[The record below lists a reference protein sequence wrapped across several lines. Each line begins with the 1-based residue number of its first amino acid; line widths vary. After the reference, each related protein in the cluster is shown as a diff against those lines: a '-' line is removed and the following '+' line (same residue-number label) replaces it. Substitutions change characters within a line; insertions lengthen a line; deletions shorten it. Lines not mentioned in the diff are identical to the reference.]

1 MKILVIGAGPA
12 GLMAAGTLA
21 ARGFDVTLADKN
33 EKTGKKLYITGKG
46 RCNVTN
52 ECDAKEFL
60 TNVVSNPKF
69 LMSAINSFDSFDTVD
84 FLQKNGLNTVT
95 ERGNR
100 VFPASQ
106 KSSDVIKTFTEYCKN
121 NGVKILL
128 SSKVTDVKAD
138 GDDFVVSFDG
148 LTGRFQKVVV
158 ATGGLSYPSTGSTGD
173 GYLIAKSFGH
183 NVVKPVQALVP
194 LELNEP
200 WVQKLQGLALKNVKC
215 TVYSGERE
223 IASDFGEML
232 FTHKGVSG
240 PIILSLSSKINRL
253 DAKTLKLV
261 IDLKPAL
268 SDEILDQRLQ
278 RDFAN
283 LNLKQFKNSL
293 DGLLPKSLVPIIVSL
308 SGIDP
313 EQKVGQITRLQRIN
327 LVKLLKNFTFSV
339 KKFAGFEEAIVTAG
353 GVDVK
358 EINPKTM
365 ESKLQKGLYF
375 VGEVLDV
382 DAVTGGF
389 NIQIALST
397 AYAAAMH
404 ISPQNDN

>member
-1 MKILVIGAGPA
+1 
-12 GLMAAGTLA
+12 MAAGTLA
-21 ARGFDVTLADKN
+21 ERGFDVTLADKN

-52 ECDAKEFL
+52 ECDGKEFL
-60 TNVVSNPKF
+60 ASVVSNPKF
-69 LMSAINSFDSFDTVD
+69 LMSAINAFDSYDTVD

-106 KSSDVIKTFTEYCKN
+106 KSSDVIKTFTDYCRK

-128 SSKVTDVKAD
+128 SAKVVGVKCD
-138 GDDFVVSFDG
+138 GEDFVVSFSDK
-148 LTGRFQKVVV
+148 TERFQKVIV
-158 ATGGLSYPSTGSTGD
+158 ATGGLSYPSTGSMGD
-173 GYLIAKSFGH
+173 GYEIAKSFGH
-183 NVVKPVQALVP
+183 KIVKPVQALVP
-194 LELNEP
+194 IELNEL
-200 WVQKLQGLALKNVKC
+200 WVQKLSGLSLKNVRC
-215 TVYSGERE
+215 TVTAGEKE

-253 DAKTLKLV
+253 NPNGLKLV

-268 SDEILDQRLQ
+268 SDDVLDARLQ
-278 RDFAN
+278 RDFAD

-293 DGLLPKSLVPIIVSL
+293 DGLLPKSLVPVVVGL
-308 SGIDP
+308 SKIDP
-313 EQKVGQITRLQRIN
+313 EQKVGQITREQRKN
-327 LVKLLKNFTFSV
+327 LVHLLKNLTFSV
-339 KKFAGFEEAIVTAG
+339 KKLAGFEEAIVTAG

-382 DAVTGGF
+382 DALTGGF

-397 AYAAAMH
+397 AYAAATH
-404 ISPQNDN
+404 ILG

>member
-1 MKILVIGAGPA
+1 
-12 GLMAAGTLA
+12 MAAGTLA
-21 ARGFDVTLADKN
+21 ERGFDVTLADKN

-52 ECDAKEFL
+52 ECDGKEFL
-60 TNVVSNPKF
+60 ASVVSNPKF
-69 LMSAINSFDSFDTVD
+69 LMSAINAFDSYDTVD

-106 KSSDVIKTFTEYCKN
+106 KSSDVIKTFTDYCRK

-128 SSKVTDVKAD
+128 SAKVVGVKSD
-138 GDDFVVSFDG
+138 GEDFVVSFSDK
-148 LTGRFQKVVV
+148 TERFQKVIV

-173 GYLIAKSFGH
+173 GYEIAKSFGH
-183 NVVKPVQALVP
+183 KIVKPVQALVP
-194 LELNEP
+194 IELNEP
-200 WVQKLQGLALKNVKC
+200 WVQKLSGLSLKNVRC
-215 TVYSGERE
+215 SVTAGEKE

-253 DAKTLKLV
+253 NPNGLKLV

-268 SDEILDQRLQ
+268 SDDVLDARLQ
-278 RDFAN
+278 RDFAE

-293 DGLLPKSLVPIIVSL
+293 DGLLPKSLVPVIVGL
-308 SGIDP
+308 SKIDP
-313 EQKVGQITRLQRIN
+313 EQKVGQITREQRKN
-327 LVKLLKNFTFSV
+327 LVHLLKNLTFSV
-339 KKFAGFEEAIVTAG
+339 KKPAGFEEAIVTAG

-382 DAVTGGF
+382 DALTGGF

-397 AYAAAMH
+397 AYAAATH
-404 ISPQNDN
+404 ILG

>member
-1 MKILVIGAGPA
+1 
-12 GLMAAGTLA
+12 MAAGTLA
-21 ARGFDVTLADKN
+21 ERGFDVTLADKN

-52 ECDAKEFL
+52 ECDGKEFL
-60 TNVVSNPKF
+60 ASVVSNPKF
-69 LMSAINSFDSFDTVD
+69 LMSAINAFDSYDTVD

-106 KSSDVIKTFTEYCKN
+106 KSSDVIKTFTDYCRK

-128 SSKVTDVKAD
+128 SAKVVGVKTD
-138 GDDFVVSFDG
+138 GEDFVVSFSDK
-148 LTGRFQKVVV
+148 TERFQKVIV
-158 ATGGLSYPSTGSTGD
+158 ATGGLSYPSTGSMGD
-173 GYLIAKSFGH
+173 GYEIAKSFGH
-183 NVVKPVQALVP
+183 KIVKPVQALVP
-194 LELNEP
+194 IELNEL
-200 WVQKLQGLALKNVKC
+200 WVQKLSGLSLKNVRC
-215 TVYSGERE
+215 TVTAGEKE

-253 DAKTLKLV
+253 NPNGLKLV

-268 SDEILDQRLQ
+268 SDDVLDARLQ
-278 RDFAN
+278 RDFAD

-293 DGLLPKSLVPIIVSL
+293 DGLLPKSLVPVVVGL
-308 SGIDP
+308 SKIDP
-313 EQKVGQITRLQRIN
+313 EQKAGQITREQRKN
-327 LVKLLKNFTFSV
+327 LVHLLKNLTFSV
-339 KKFAGFEEAIVTAG
+339 KKLAGFEEAIVTAG

-382 DAVTGGF
+382 DALTGGF

-397 AYAAAMH
+397 AYAAATH
-404 ISPQNDN
+404 ILG

>member
-1 MKILVIGAGPA
+1 
-12 GLMAAGTLA
+12 MAAGTLA
-21 ARGFDVTLADKN
+21 ERGFDVTLADKN

-52 ECDAKEFL
+52 ECDGKEFL
-60 TNVVSNPKF
+60 ENVVSNPKF
-69 LMSAINSFDSFDTVD
+69 LMSAINAFDSYNTVD

-106 KSSDVIKTFTEYCKN
+106 KSSDVIKTFTDYCRK

-128 SSKVTDVKAD
+128 SEKVVGVKSD
-138 GDDFVVSFDG
+138 GEDFVVSFSDK
-148 LTGRFQKVVV
+148 TERFQKVIV

-173 GYLIAKSFGH
+173 GYEIAKSFGH
-183 NVVKPVQALVP
+183 KIVKPVQALVP
-194 LELNEP
+194 IELNEP
-200 WVQKLQGLALKNVKC
+200 WVQKLSGLSLKNVRC
-215 TVYSGERE
+215 TVTAGEKE

-240 PIILSLSSKINRL
+240 PIVLSLSSKINRL
-253 DAKTLKLV
+253 NPNGLKLV
-261 IDLKPAL
+261 VDLKPAL
-268 SDEILDQRLQ
+268 SDDVLDARLQ
-278 RDFAN
+278 RDFAE

-293 DGLLPKSLVPIIVSL
+293 DGLLPKSLVPVIVGL
-308 SGIDP
+308 SKIDP
-313 EQKVGQITRLQRIN
+313 EQKVGQITREQRKN
-327 LVKLLKNFTFSV
+327 LVHLLKNLTFSV
-339 KKFAGFEEAIVTAG
+339 KKLAGFEEAIVTAG

-382 DAVTGGF
+382 DALTGGF

-397 AYAAAMH
+397 AYAAATH
-404 ISPQNDN
+404 ILG

>member
-1 MKILVIGAGPA
+1 
-12 GLMAAGTLA
+12 MAAGTLA
-21 ARGFDVTLADKN
+21 ERGFDVTLADKN

-52 ECDAKEFL
+52 ECDGKEFL
-60 TNVVSNPKF
+60 ASVVSNPKF
-69 LMSAINSFDSFDTVD
+69 LMSAINAFDSYDTVD

-106 KSSDVIKTFTEYCKN
+106 KSSDVIKTFTDYCRK

-128 SSKVTDVKAD
+128 SAKVVGVKCD
-138 GDDFVVSFDG
+138 GEDFVVSFSDK
-148 LTGRFQKVVV
+148 TERFQKVIV

-173 GYLIAKSFGH
+173 GYEIAKSFGH
-183 NVVKPVQALVP
+183 KIVKPVQALVP
-194 LELNEP
+194 IELNEP
-200 WVQKLQGLALKNVKC
+200 WVQKLSGLSLKNVRC
-215 TVYSGERE
+215 SVTAGEKE

-253 DAKTLKLV
+253 NPNGLKLV

-268 SDEILDQRLQ
+268 SDDVLDARLQ
-278 RDFAN
+278 RDFAE

-293 DGLLPKSLVPIIVSL
+293 DGLLPKSLVPVIVGL
-308 SGIDP
+308 SKIDP
-313 EQKVGQITRLQRIN
+313 EQKVGQITREQRKN
-327 LVKLLKNFTFSV
+327 LVHLLKNLTFSV
-339 KKFAGFEEAIVTAG
+339 KKPAGFEEAIVTAG

-382 DAVTGGF
+382 DALTGGF

-397 AYAAAMH
+397 AYCLATH
-404 ISPQNDN
+404 ILG

>member
-1 MKILVIGAGPA
+1 
-12 GLMAAGTLA
+12 MAAGTLA
-21 ARGFDVTLADKN
+21 ERGFDVTLADKN

-52 ECDAKEFL
+52 ECDGKEFL
-60 TNVVSNPKF
+60 ASVVSNPKF
-69 LMSAINSFDSFDTVD
+69 LMSAINAFDSYDTVD

-106 KSSDVIKTFTEYCKN
+106 KSSDVIKTFTDYCRK

-128 SSKVTDVKAD
+128 SAKVVGVKTD
-138 GDDFVVSFDG
+138 GEDFVVSFSDK
-148 LTGRFQKVVV
+148 TERFQKVIV

-173 GYLIAKSFGH
+173 GYEIAKSFGH
-183 NVVKPVQALVP
+183 KIVKPVQALVP
-194 LELNEP
+194 IELNEP
-200 WVQKLQGLALKNVKC
+200 WVQKLSGLSLKNVRC
-215 TVYSGERE
+215 SVTAGEKE

-240 PIILSLSSKINRL
+240 PIILSLSSKINRSNPNG
-253 DAKTLKLV
+253 LKLV

-268 SDEILDQRLQ
+268 SDDVLDARLQ
-278 RDFAN
+278 RDFAE

-293 DGLLPKSLVPIIVSL
+293 DGLLPKSLVPVIVGL
-308 SGIDP
+308 SKIDP
-313 EQKVGQITRLQRIN
+313 EQKVGQITREQRKN
-327 LVKLLKNFTFSV
+327 LVHLLKNLTFSV
-339 KKFAGFEEAIVTAG
+339 KKPAGFEEAIVTAG

-382 DAVTGGF
+382 DALTGGF

-397 AYAAAMH
+397 AYAAATH
-404 ISPQNDN
+404 ILG

>member
-1 MKILVIGAGPA
+1 
-12 GLMAAGTLA
+12 MAAGTLA
-21 ARGFDVTLADKN
+21 ERGFDVTLADKN

-52 ECDAKEFL
+52 ECDGKEFL
-60 TNVVSNPKF
+60 ASVVSNPKF
-69 LMSAINSFDSFDTVD
+69 LMSAINAFDSYDTVD

-106 KSSDVIKTFTEYCKN
+106 KSSDVIKTFTDYCRK

-128 SSKVTDVKAD
+128 SAKVVGVKTD
-138 GDDFVVSFDG
+138 GEDFVVSFSDK
-148 LTGRFQKVVV
+148 TERFQKVIV
-158 ATGGLSYPSTGSTGD
+158 ATGGLSYPSTGSMGD
-173 GYLIAKSFGH
+173 GYKIAKSFGH
-183 NVVKPVQALVP
+183 KIVKPVQALVP
-194 LELNEP
+194 IELNEL
-200 WVQKLQGLALKNVKC
+200 WVQKLSGLSLKNVRC
-215 TVYSGERE
+215 TVTAGEKE

-253 DAKTLKLV
+253 NPNGLKLV

-268 SDEILDQRLQ
+268 SDDVLDARLQ
-278 RDFAN
+278 RDFAD

-293 DGLLPKSLVPIIVSL
+293 DGLLPKSLVPVVVGL
-308 SGIDP
+308 SKIDP
-313 EQKVGQITRLQRIN
+313 EQKVGQITREQRKN
-327 LVKLLKNFTFSV
+327 LVHLLKNLTFSV
-339 KKFAGFEEAIVTAG
+339 KKLAGFEEAIVTAG

-382 DAVTGGF
+382 DALTGGF

-397 AYAAAMH
+397 AYAAATH
-404 ISPQNDN
+404 ILG

>member
-1 MKILVIGAGPA
+1 
-12 GLMAAGTLA
+12 MAAGTLA
-21 ARGFDVTLADKN
+21 ERGFDVTLADKN

-52 ECDAKEFL
+52 ECDGKEFL
-60 TNVVSNPKF
+60 ANVVSNPKF
-69 LMSAINSFDSFDTVD
+69 LMSAINAFDSYNTVD

-106 KSSDVIKTFTEYCKN
+106 KSSDVIKTFTDYCRK

-128 SSKVTDVKAD
+128 SAKVSGVKSD
-138 GDDFVVSFDG
+138 GEDFVVSFSDK
-148 LTGRFQKVVV
+148 TERFQKVIV

-173 GYLIAKSFGH
+173 GYEIAESFGH
-183 NVVKPVQALVP
+183 KIVKPVQALVP
-194 LELNEP
+194 IELNEP
-200 WVQKLQGLALKNVKC
+200 WVQKLSGLSLKNVRC
-215 TVYSGERE
+215 TVTAGEKE

-253 DAKTLKLV
+253 NPNGLKLV

-268 SDEILDQRLQ
+268 SDDVLDARLQ
-278 RDFAN
+278 RDFAE

-293 DGLLPKSLVPIIVSL
+293 DGLLPKSLVPVIVGL
-308 SGIDP
+308 SKINP
-313 EQKVGQITRLQRIN
+313 EQKVGQITREQRKN
-327 LVKLLKNFTFSV
+327 LVHLLKNLTFFV
-339 KKFAGFEEAIVTAG
+339 KKLAGFEEAIVTAG

-382 DAVTGGF
+382 DALTGGF

-397 AYAAAMH
+397 AFAAATH
-404 ISPQNDN
+404 ILG

>member
-21 ARGFDVTLADKN
+21 ERGFDVTLADKN

-52 ECDAKEFL
+52 ECNGKEFL
-60 TNVVSNPKF
+60 ENVVSNPKF
-69 LMSAINSFDSFDTVD
+69 LMSAINAFDSYDTVD

-106 KSSDVIKTFTEYCKN
+106 KSSDVIKTFTDYCRK

-128 SSKVTDVKAD
+128 SAKVVGVKSE
-138 GDDFVVSFDG
+138 GEDFVVSFSDK
-148 LTGRFQKVVV
+148 TERFQKVIV

-173 GYLIAKSFGH
+173 GYEIAKSFGH
-183 NVVKPVQALVP
+183 KIVKPVQALVP
-194 LELNEP
+194 IELNEP
-200 WVQKLQGLALKNVKC
+200 WVQKLSGLSLKNVRC
-215 TVYSGERE
+215 TVTAGEKE

-253 DAKTLKLV
+253 NPNGLKLLV
-261 IDLKPAL
+261 DLKPAL
-268 SDEILDQRLQ
+268 SDDVLDARLQ
-278 RDFAN
+278 RDFAE

-293 DGLLPKSLVPIIVSL
+293 DGLLPKSLVPVIVGL
-308 SGIDP
+308 SKIDP
-313 EQKVGQITRLQRIN
+313 EQKVGQITREQRKN
-327 LVKLLKNFTFSV
+327 LVHLLKNLTFSV
-339 KKFAGFEEAIVTAG
+339 KKLAGFEEAIVTAG

-382 DAVTGGF
+382 DALTGGF

-397 AYAAAMH
+397 AYCLATH
-404 ISPQNDN
+404 IME

>member
-1 MKILVIGAGPA
+1 
-12 GLMAAGTLA
+12 MAAGTLA
-21 ARGFDVTLADKN
+21 ERGFDVTLADKN

-52 ECDAKEFL
+52 ECDGKEFL
-60 TNVVSNPKF
+60 ASVVSNPKF
-69 LMSAINSFDSFDTVD
+69 LMSAINAFDSYDTVD

-106 KSSDVIKTFTEYCKN
+106 KSSDVIKTFTDYCRK

-128 SSKVTDVKAD
+128 SAKVVGVKSD
-138 GDDFVVSFDG
+138 GEDFVVSFSDK
-148 LTGRFQKVVV
+148 TERFQKVIV

-173 GYLIAKSFGH
+173 GYEIAKSFGH
-183 NVVKPVQALVP
+183 KIVKPVQALVP
-194 LELNEP
+194 IELNEP
-200 WVQKLQGLALKNVKC
+200 WVQKLSGLSLKNVRC
-215 TVYSGERE
+215 TVTAGEKE

-253 DAKTLKLV
+253 NPNGLKLV

-268 SDEILDQRLQ
+268 SDDVLDARLQ
-278 RDFAN
+278 RDFAE

-293 DGLLPKSLVPIIVSL
+293 DGLLPKSLVPVIVGL
-308 SGIDP
+308 SKIDP
-313 EQKVGQITRLQRIN
+313 EQKVGQITREQRKN
-327 LVKLLKNFTFSV
+327 LVHLLKNLTFSV
-339 KKFAGFEEAIVTAG
+339 KKPAGFEEAIVTAG

-382 DAVTGGF
+382 DALTGGF

-397 AYAAAMH
+397 AYAAATH
-404 ISPQNDN
+404 ILG

>member
-1 MKILVIGAGPA
+1 
-12 GLMAAGTLA
+12 MAAGTLA
-21 ARGFDVTLADKN
+21 ERGFDVTLADKN

-52 ECDAKEFL
+52 ECDGKEFL
-60 TNVVSNPKF
+60 ASVVSNPKF
-69 LMSAINSFDSFDTVD
+69 LMSAINAFDSYDTVD

-106 KSSDVIKTFTEYCKN
+106 KSSDVIKTFTDYCRK

-128 SSKVTDVKAD
+128 SAKVVGVKTD
-138 GDDFVVSFDG
+138 GEDFVVSFSDK
-148 LTGRFQKVVV
+148 TERFQKVIV

-173 GYLIAKSFGH
+173 GYEIAKSFGH
-183 NVVKPVQALVP
+183 KIVKPVQALVP
-194 LELNEP
+194 IELNEP
-200 WVQKLQGLALKNVKC
+200 WVQKLSGLSLKNVRC
-215 TVYSGERE
+215 TVTAGEKE

-253 DAKTLKLV
+253 NPNGLKLV

-268 SDEILDQRLQ
+268 SDDVLDARLQ
-278 RDFAN
+278 RDFAE

-293 DGLLPKSLVPIIVSL
+293 DGLLPKSLVPVVVGL
-308 SGIDP
+308 SKIDP
-313 EQKVGQITRLQRIN
+313 EQKVGQITREQRKN
-327 LVKLLKNFTFSV
+327 LVHLLKNLTFSV
-339 KKFAGFEEAIVTAG
+339 KKLAGFEEAIVTAG

-382 DAVTGGF
+382 DALTGGF

-397 AYAAAMH
+397 AYCLATH
-404 ISPQNDN
+404 ILG

>member
-1 MKILVIGAGPA
+1 
-12 GLMAAGTLA
+12 MAAGTLA
-21 ARGFDVTLADKN
+21 ERGFDVTLADKN

-52 ECDAKEFL
+52 ECDGKEFL
-60 TNVVSNPKF
+60 ASVVSNPKF
-69 LMSAINSFDSFDTVD
+69 LMSAINAFDSYDTVD

-106 KSSDVIKTFTEYCKN
+106 KSSDVIKTFTDYCRK

-128 SSKVTDVKAD
+128 SAKVVGVKSD
-138 GDDFVVSFDG
+138 GEDFVVSFSDK
-148 LTGRFQKVVV
+148 TERFQKVIV

-173 GYLIAKSFGH
+173 GYEIAKSFGH
-183 NVVKPVQALVP
+183 KIVKPVQALVP
-194 LELNEP
+194 IELNEP
-200 WVQKLQGLALKNVKC
+200 WVQKLSGLSLKNVRC
-215 TVYSGERE
+215 SVTAGEKE

-253 DAKTLKLV
+253 NPNGLKLV

-268 SDEILDQRLQ
+268 SDDVLDARLQ
-278 RDFAN
+278 RDFAE

-293 DGLLPKSLVPIIVSL
+293 DGLLPKSLVPVIVGL
-308 SGIDP
+308 SKIDP
-313 EQKVGQITRLQRIN
+313 EQKVGQITREQRKN
-327 LVKLLKNFTFSV
+327 LVHLLKNLTFSV
-339 KKFAGFEEAIVTAG
+339 KKLAGFEEAIVTAG

-382 DAVTGGF
+382 DALTGGF

-397 AYAAAMH
+397 AYCLATH
-404 ISPQNDN
+404 ILGQNVE

>member
-21 ARGFDVTLADKN
+21 ERGFDVTLADKN

-52 ECDAKEFL
+52 ECDGKEFL
-60 TNVVSNPKF
+60 ASVVSNPKF
-69 LMSAINSFDSFDTVD
+69 LMSAINAFDSYDTVD

-106 KSSDVIKTFTEYCKN
+106 KSSDVIKTFTDYCRK

-128 SSKVTDVKAD
+128 SAKVVGVKSD
-138 GDDFVVSFDG
+138 GEDFVVSLSDK
-148 LTGRFQKVVV
+148 TERFQKVIV

-173 GYLIAKSFGH
+173 GYEIAKSFGH
-183 NVVKPVQALVP
+183 KIVKPVQALVP
-194 LELNEP
+194 IELNEP
-200 WVQKLQGLALKNVKC
+200 WVQKLSGLSLKNVRC
-215 TVYSGERE
+215 TVTAGEKE

-253 DAKTLKLV
+253 NPNGLKLV

-268 SDEILDQRLQ
+268 SDDVLDARLQ
-278 RDFAN
+278 RDFAE

-293 DGLLPKSLVPIIVSL
+293 DGLLPKSLVPVIVGL
-308 SGIDP
+308 SKINP
-313 EQKVGQITRLQRIN
+313 EQKVGQITREQRKN
-327 LVKLLKNFTFSV
+327 LVHLLKNLTFSV
-339 KKFAGFEEAIVTAG
+339 KKLAGFEEAIVTAG

-382 DAVTGGF
+382 DALTGGF

-397 AYAAAMH
+397 AYCLATH
-404 ISPQNDN
+404 ILG

>member
-1 MKILVIGAGPA
+1 
-12 GLMAAGTLA
+12 MAAGTLA
-21 ARGFDVTLADKN
+21 ERGFDVTLADKN

-52 ECDAKEFL
+52 ECDGKEFL
-60 TNVVSNPKF
+60 ENVVSNPKF
-69 LMSAINSFDSFDTVD
+69 LMSAINAFDSYDTVD

-106 KSSDVIKTFTEYCKN
+106 KSSDVIKTFTDYCRK

-128 SSKVTDVKAD
+128 SAKVVGVKSD
-138 GDDFVVSFDG
+138 GEDFVVSLSDK
-148 LTGRFQKVVV
+148 TERFQKVIV
-158 ATGGLSYPSTGSTGD
+158 ATGGLSYPSTGSMGD
-173 GYLIAKSFGH
+173 GYEIAKSFGH
-183 NVVKPVQALVP
+183 KIVKPVQALVP
-194 LELNEP
+194 IELNEL
-200 WVQKLQGLALKNVKC
+200 WVQKLSGLSLKNVRC
-215 TVYSGERE
+215 TVTAGEKE

-253 DAKTLKLV
+253 NPNGLKLV

-268 SDEILDQRLQ
+268 SDDVLDARLQ
-278 RDFAN
+278 RDFAD

-293 DGLLPKSLVPIIVSL
+293 DGLLPKSLVPVVVGL
-308 SGIDP
+308 SKIDP
-313 EQKVGQITRLQRIN
+313 EQKVGQITREQRKN
-327 LVKLLKNFTFSV
+327 LVHLLKNLTFSV
-339 KKFAGFEEAIVTAG
+339 KKLAGFEEAIVTAG

-382 DAVTGGF
+382 DALTGGF

-397 AYAAAMH
+397 AYAAATH
-404 ISPQNDN
+404 ILG

>member
-1 MKILVIGAGPA
+1 
-12 GLMAAGTLA
+12 MAAGTLA
-21 ARGFDVTLADKN
+21 ERGFDVTLADKN

-52 ECDAKEFL
+52 ECDGKEFL
-60 TNVVSNPKF
+60 ASVVSNPKF
-69 LMSAINSFDSFDTVD
+69 LMSAINAFDSYNTVD

-106 KSSDVIKTFTEYCKN
+106 KSSDVIKTFTDYCRK

-128 SSKVTDVKAD
+128 SAKVVGVKCD
-138 GDDFVVSFDG
+138 GEDFVVSFSDK
-148 LTGRFQKVVV
+148 TERFQKVIV

-173 GYLIAKSFGH
+173 GYEIAKSFGH
-183 NVVKPVQALVP
+183 KIVKPVQALVP
-194 LELNEP
+194 IELNEP
-200 WVQKLQGLALKNVKC
+200 WVQKISGLSLKNVRC
-215 TVYSGERE
+215 TVTAGEKE

-253 DAKTLKLV
+253 NPNGLKLV

-268 SDEILDQRLQ
+268 SDDVLDARLQ
-278 RDFAN
+278 RDFAE

-293 DGLLPKSLVPIIVSL
+293 DGLLPKSLVPVVVGL
-308 SGIDP
+308 SKIDP
-313 EQKVGQITRLQRIN
+313 EQKVGQITREQRKN
-327 LVKLLKNFTFSV
+327 LVHLLKNLTFSV
-339 KKFAGFEEAIVTAG
+339 KKLAGFEEAIVTAG

-382 DAVTGGF
+382 DALTGGF

-397 AYAAAMH
+397 AYCMAMH
-404 ISPQNDN
+404 ILE

>member
-21 ARGFDVTLADKN
+21 ERGFDVTLADKN

-52 ECDAKEFL
+52 ECDGKEFL
-60 TNVVSNPKF
+60 ASVVSNPKF
-69 LMSAINSFDSFDTVD
+69 LMSAINAFDSYDTVD

-106 KSSDVIKTFTEYCKN
+106 KSSDVIKTFTDYCRK

-128 SSKVTDVKAD
+128 SAKVVGVKSE
-138 GDDFVVSFDG
+138 GEDFVVSFSDK
-148 LTGRFQKVVV
+148 TERFQKVIV

-173 GYLIAKSFGH
+173 GYEIAKSFGH
-183 NVVKPVQALVP
+183 KIVKPVQALVP
-194 LELNEP
+194 IELNEP
-200 WVQKLQGLALKNVKC
+200 WVQKLSGLSLKNVRC
-215 TVYSGERE
+215 TVTAGEKE

-253 DAKTLKLV
+253 SPNGLKLV

-268 SDEILDQRLQ
+268 SDEVLDARLQ
-278 RDFAN
+278 RDFAE

-293 DGLLPKSLVPIIVSL
+293 DGLLPKSLVPVIVGL
-308 SGIDP
+308 SKIDP
-313 EQKVGQITRLQRIN
+313 EQKVGQITREQRKN
-327 LVKLLKNFTFSV
+327 LVHLLKNLTFSV
-339 KKFAGFEEAIVTAG
+339 KKLAGFEEAIVTAG

-382 DAVTGGF
+382 DALTGGF

-397 AYAAAMH
+397 AYCLATH
-404 ISPQNDN
+404 IME

>member
-1 MKILVIGAGPA
+1 
-12 GLMAAGTLA
+12 MAAGTLA
-21 ARGFDVTLADKN
+21 ERGFDVTLADKN

-52 ECDAKEFL
+52 ECDGKEFL
-60 TNVVSNPKF
+60 ASVVSNPKF
-69 LMSAINSFDSFDTVD
+69 LMSAINAFDSYDTVD

-106 KSSDVIKTFTEYCKN
+106 KSSDVIKTFTDYCRK

-128 SSKVTDVKAD
+128 SAKVVGVKTD
-138 GDDFVVSFDG
+138 GEDFVVSFSDK
-148 LTGRFQKVVV
+148 TERFQKVIV
-158 ATGGLSYPSTGSTGD
+158 ATGGLSYPSTGSMGD
-173 GYLIAKSFGH
+173 GYEIAKSFGH
-183 NVVKPVQALVP
+183 KIVKPVQALVP
-194 LELNEP
+194 IELNEP
-200 WVQKLQGLALKNVKC
+200 WVQKLSGLSLKNVRC
-215 TVYSGERE
+215 TVTAGEKE

-253 DAKTLKLV
+253 NPNGLKLV

-268 SDEILDQRLQ
+268 SDDVLDARLQ
-278 RDFAN
+278 RDFAE

-293 DGLLPKSLVPIIVSL
+293 DGLLPKSLVPVIVGL
-308 SGIDP
+308 SKINP
-313 EQKVGQITRLQRIN
+313 EQKVGQITREQRKN
-327 LVKLLKNFTFSV
+327 LVHLLKNLTFSV
-339 KKFAGFEEAIVTAG
+339 KKLAGFEEAIVTAG

-382 DAVTGGF
+382 DALTGGF

-397 AYAAAMH
+397 AYCMAMH
-404 ISPQNDN
+404 ILE

>member
-21 ARGFDVTLADKN
+21 ERGFDVTLADKN

-52 ECDAKEFL
+52 ECDGKEFL
-60 TNVVSNPKF
+60 ASVVSNPKF
-69 LMSAINSFDSFDTVD
+69 LMSAINAFDSYDTVD

-106 KSSDVIKTFTEYCKN
+106 KSSDVIKTFTDYCRK

-128 SSKVTDVKAD
+128 SAKVVGVKTD
-138 GDDFVVSFDG
+138 GEDFVVSFSDK
-148 LTGRFQKVVV
+148 TERFQKVIV

-173 GYLIAKSFGH
+173 GYEIAKSFGH
-183 NVVKPVQALVP
+183 KIVKPVQALVP
-194 LELNEP
+194 IELNEP
-200 WVQKLQGLALKNVKC
+200 WVQKLSGLSLKNVRC
-215 TVYSGERE
+215 TVTAGEKE

-232 FTHKGVSG
+232 FTHKGMSG

-253 DAKTLKLV
+253 NPNGLKLV

-268 SDEILDQRLQ
+268 SDDVLDARLQ
-278 RDFAN
+278 RDFAE

-293 DGLLPKSLVPIIVSL
+293 DGLLPKSLVPVIVGL
-308 SGIDP
+308 SKIDP
-313 EQKVGQITRLQRIN
+313 EQKVGQITREQRKN
-327 LVKLLKNFTFSV
+327 LVHLLKNLTFSV
-339 KKFAGFEEAIVTAG
+339 KKPAGFEEAIVTAG

-382 DAVTGGF
+382 DALTGGF

-397 AYAAAMH
+397 AYAAATH
-404 ISPQNDN
+404 ILG

>member
-1 MKILVIGAGPA
+1 
-12 GLMAAGTLA
+12 MAAGTLA
-21 ARGFDVTLADKN
+21 ERGFDVTLADKN

-52 ECDAKEFL
+52 ECDGKEFL
-60 TNVVSNPKF
+60 ASVVSNPKF
-69 LMSAINSFDSFDTVD
+69 LMSAINAFDSYDTVD

-106 KSSDVIKTFTEYCKN
+106 KSSDVIKTFTDYCRK

-128 SSKVTDVKAD
+128 SAKVVGVKTD
-138 GDDFVVSFDG
+138 GEDFVVSFSDK
-148 LTGRFQKVVV
+148 TERFQKVIV

-173 GYLIAKSFGH
+173 GYEIAKSFGH
-183 NVVKPVQALVP
+183 KIVKPVQALVP
-194 LELNEP
+194 IELNEP
-200 WVQKLQGLALKNVKC
+200 WVQKLSGLSLKNVRC
-215 TVYSGERE
+215 TVTAGEKE

-253 DAKTLKLV
+253 NPNGLKLV

-268 SDEILDQRLQ
+268 SDDVLDARLQ
-278 RDFAN
+278 RDFAE

-293 DGLLPKSLVPIIVSL
+293 DGLLPKSLVPVIVGL
-308 SGIDP
+308 SKINP
-313 EQKVGQITRLQRIN
+313 EQKVGQITREQRKN
-327 LVKLLKNFTFSV
+327 LVHLLKNLTFSV
-339 KKFAGFEEAIVTAG
+339 KKLAGFEEAIVTAG

-382 DAVTGGF
+382 DALTGGF

-397 AYAAAMH
+397 AYCLATH
-404 ISPQNDN
+404 ILG

>member
-1 MKILVIGAGPA
+1 
-12 GLMAAGTLA
+12 MAAGTLA
-21 ARGFDVTLADKN
+21 ERGFDVTLADKN

-52 ECDAKEFL
+52 ECDGKEFL
-60 TNVVSNPKF
+60 KNVVSNPKF
-69 LMSAINSFDSFDTVD
+69 LMSAINAFDSYDTVD

-106 KSSDVIKTFTEYCKN
+106 KSSDVIKTFTDYCRK

-128 SSKVTDVKAD
+128 SAKVVGVKSD
-138 GDDFVVSFDG
+138 GEDFVVSFSDK
-148 LTGRFQKVVV
+148 TERFQKVIV

-173 GYLIAKSFGH
+173 GYEIAKSFGH
-183 NVVKPVQALVP
+183 KIVKPVQALVP
-194 LELNEP
+194 IELNEP
-200 WVQKLQGLALKNVKC
+200 WVQKLSGLSLKNVRC
-215 TVYSGERE
+215 TVTAGEKE

-253 DAKTLKLV
+253 NPNGLKLV
-261 IDLKPAL
+261 VDLKPAL
-268 SDEILDQRLQ
+268 SDDVLDARLQ
-278 RDFAN
+278 RDFAE

-293 DGLLPKSLVPIIVSL
+293 DGLLPKSLVPVIVGL
-308 SGIDP
+308 SKIDP
-313 EQKVGQITRLQRIN
+313 EQKVGQITREQRKN
-327 LVKLLKNFTFSV
+327 LVHLLKNLTFSV
-339 KKFAGFEEAIVTAG
+339 KKLAGFEEAIVTAG

-382 DAVTGGF
+382 DALTGGF

-397 AYAAAMH
+397 AYCLATH
-404 ISPQNDN
+404 IME

>member
-1 MKILVIGAGPA
+1 
-12 GLMAAGTLA
+12 MAAGTLA
-21 ARGFDVTLADKN
+21 ERGFDVTLADKN

-52 ECDAKEFL
+52 ECDGKEFL
-60 TNVVSNPKF
+60 ASVVSNPKF
-69 LMSAINSFDSFDTVD
+69 LMSAINAFDSYDTVD

-106 KSSDVIKTFTEYCKN
+106 KSSDVIKTFTDYCRK

-128 SSKVTDVKAD
+128 SAKVVGVKTD
-138 GDDFVVSFDG
+138 GEDFVVSFSDK
-148 LTGRFQKVVV
+148 TERFQKVIV

-173 GYLIAKSFGH
+173 GYEIAKSFGH
-183 NVVKPVQALVP
+183 KIVKPVQALVP
-194 LELNEP
+194 IELNEL
-200 WVQKLQGLALKNVKC
+200 WVQKLSGLSLKNVRC
-215 TVYSGERE
+215 TVTAGEKE

-253 DAKTLKLV
+253 NPNGLKLV

-268 SDEILDQRLQ
+268 SDDVLDARLQ
-278 RDFAN
+278 RDFAD

-293 DGLLPKSLVPIIVSL
+293 DGLLPKSLVPVVVGL
-308 SGIDP
+308 SKIDP
-313 EQKVGQITRLQRIN
+313 EQKVGQITREQRKN
-327 LVKLLKNFTFSV
+327 LVHLLKNLTFSV
-339 KKFAGFEEAIVTAG
+339 KKLAGFEEAIVTAG

-382 DAVTGGF
+382 DALTGGF

-397 AYAAAMH
+397 AYCLATH
-404 ISPQNDN
+404 ILG

>member
-1 MKILVIGAGPA
+1 
-12 GLMAAGTLA
+12 MAAGTLA
-21 ARGFDVTLADKN
+21 ERGFDVTLADKN

-52 ECDAKEFL
+52 ECDGKEFL
-60 TNVVSNPKF
+60 ASVVSNPKF
-69 LMSAINSFDSFDTVD
+69 LMSAINAFDSYDTVD

-106 KSSDVIKTFTEYCKN
+106 KSSDVIKTFTDYCRK

-128 SSKVTDVKAD
+128 SAKVVGVKSD
-138 GDDFVVSFDG
+138 GEDFVVSLSDK
-148 LTGRFQKVVV
+148 TERFQKVIV

-173 GYLIAKSFGH
+173 GYEIAKSFGH
-183 NVVKPVQALVP
+183 KIVKPVQALVP
-194 LELNEP
+194 IELNEP
-200 WVQKLQGLALKNVKC
+200 WVQKLSGLSLKNVRC
-215 TVYSGERE
+215 TVTAGEKE

-253 DAKTLKLV
+253 NPNGLKLV

-268 SDEILDQRLQ
+268 SDDVLDARLQ
-278 RDFAN
+278 RDFAE

-293 DGLLPKSLVPIIVSL
+293 DGLLPKSLVPVIVGL
-308 SGIDP
+308 SKINP
-313 EQKVGQITRLQRIN
+313 EQKVGQITREQRKN
-327 LVKLLKNFTFSV
+327 LVHLLKNLTFSV
-339 KKFAGFEEAIVTAG
+339 KKLAGFEEAIVTAG

-382 DAVTGGF
+382 DALTGGF

-397 AYAAAMH
+397 AYCLATH
-404 ISPQNDN
+404 ILG

>member
-1 MKILVIGAGPA
+1 
-12 GLMAAGTLA
+12 MAAGTLA
-21 ARGFDVTLADKN
+21 ERGFDVTLADKN

-52 ECDAKEFL
+52 ECDGKEFL
-60 TNVVSNPKF
+60 ASVVSNPKF
-69 LMSAINSFDSFDTVD
+69 LMSAINAFDSYDTVD

-106 KSSDVIKTFTEYCKN
+106 KSSDVIKTFTDYCRK

-128 SSKVTDVKAD
+128 SAKVVGVKTD
-138 GDDFVVSFDG
+138 GEDFVVSLSDK
-148 LTGRFQKVVV
+148 TERFQKVIV

-173 GYLIAKSFGH
+173 GYEIAKSFGH
-183 NVVKPVQALVP
+183 KIVKPVQALVP
-194 LELNEP
+194 IELNEP
-200 WVQKLQGLALKNVKC
+200 WVQKLSGLSLKNVRC
-215 TVYSGERE
+215 TVTAGEKE

-253 DAKTLKLV
+253 NPNGLKLV

-268 SDEILDQRLQ
+268 SDDVLDARLQ
-278 RDFAN
+278 RDFAE

-293 DGLLPKSLVPIIVSL
+293 DGLLPKSLVPVIVGL
-308 SGIDP
+308 SKINP
-313 EQKVGQITRLQRIN
+313 EQKVGQITREQRKN
-327 LVKLLKNFTFSV
+327 LVHLLKNLTFSV
-339 KKFAGFEEAIVTAG
+339 KKLAGFEEAIVTAG

-382 DAVTGGF
+382 DALTGGF

-397 AYAAAMH
+397 AYCLATH
-404 ISPQNDN
+404 ILG

>member
-21 ARGFDVTLADKN
+21 ERGFDVTLADKN

-52 ECDAKEFL
+52 ECDGKEFL
-60 TNVVSNPKF
+60 ENVVSNPKF
-69 LMSAINSFDSFDTVD
+69 LMSAINAFDSYDTVD

-106 KSSDVIKTFTEYCKN
+106 KSSDVIKTFTDYCRK

-128 SSKVTDVKAD
+128 SAKVVGVKSD
-138 GDDFVVSFDG
+138 GEDFVVSLSDK
-148 LTGRFQKVVV
+148 TERFQKVIV

-173 GYLIAKSFGH
+173 GYEIAKSFGH
-183 NVVKPVQALVP
+183 KIVKPVQALVP
-194 LELNEP
+194 IELNEL
-200 WVQKLQGLALKNVKC
+200 WVQKLSGLSLKNVRC
-215 TVYSGERE
+215 TVTAGEKE

-253 DAKTLKLV
+253 NPNGLKLV

-268 SDEILDQRLQ
+268 SDDVLDARLQ
-278 RDFAN
+278 RDFAE

-293 DGLLPKSLVPIIVSL
+293 DGLLPKSLVPVIVGL
-308 SGIDP
+308 SKINP
-313 EQKVGQITRLQRIN
+313 EQKVGQITREQRKN
-327 LVKLLKNFTFSV
+327 LVHLLKNLTFSV
-339 KKFAGFEEAIVTAG
+339 KKLAGFEEAIVTAG

-382 DAVTGGF
+382 DALTGGF

-397 AYAAAMH
+397 AYCLATH
-404 ISPQNDN
+404 ILG

>member
-1 MKILVIGAGPA
+1 
-12 GLMAAGTLA
+12 MAAGTLA
-21 ARGFDVTLADKN
+21 ERGFDVTLADKN

-52 ECDAKEFL
+52 ECDGKEFL
-60 TNVVSNPKF
+60 ASVVSNPKF
-69 LMSAINSFDSFDTVD
+69 LMSAINAFDSYDTVD

-106 KSSDVIKTFTEYCKN
+106 KSSDVIKTFTDYCRK

-128 SSKVTDVKAD
+128 SAKVVGVKSD
-138 GDDFVVSFDG
+138 GEDFVVSFSDK
-148 LTGRFQKVVV
+148 TERFQKVIV

-173 GYLIAKSFGH
+173 GYEIAKSFGH
-183 NVVKPVQALVP
+183 KIVKPVQALVP
-194 LELNEP
+194 IELNEP
-200 WVQKLQGLALKNVKC
+200 WVQKLSGLSLKNVRC
-215 TVYSGERE
+215 TVTAGEKE

-240 PIILSLSSKINRL
+240 PIILSFSSKINRL
-253 DAKTLKLV
+253 NPNGLKLV

-268 SDEILDQRLQ
+268 SDDVLDARLQ
-278 RDFAN
+278 RDFAE

-293 DGLLPKSLVPIIVSL
+293 DGLLPKSLVPVIVGL
-308 SGIDP
+308 SKINP
-313 EQKVGQITRLQRIN
+313 EQKVGQITREQRKN
-327 LVKLLKNFTFSV
+327 LVHLLKNLTFSV
-339 KKFAGFEEAIVTAG
+339 KKLAGFEEAIVTAG

-382 DAVTGGF
+382 DALTGGF

-397 AYAAAMH
+397 AYCLATH
-404 ISPQNDN
+404 ILG

>member
-1 MKILVIGAGPA
+1 
-12 GLMAAGTLA
+12 MAAGTLA
-21 ARGFDVTLADKN
+21 ERGFDVTLADKN

-52 ECDAKEFL
+52 ECDGKEFL
-60 TNVVSNPKF
+60 ASVVSNPKF
-69 LMSAINSFDSFDTVD
+69 LMSAINAFDSYDTVD

-106 KSSDVIKTFTEYCKN
+106 KSSDVIKTFTDYCRK

-128 SSKVTDVKAD
+128 SAKVVGVKTD
-138 GDDFVVSFDG
+138 GEDFVVSFSDK
-148 LTGRFQKVVV
+148 TERFQKVIV

-173 GYLIAKSFGH
+173 GYEIAKSFGH
-183 NVVKPVQALVP
+183 KIVKPVQALVP
-194 LELNEP
+194 IELNEP
-200 WVQKLQGLALKNVKC
+200 WVQKLSGLSLKNVRC
-215 TVYSGERE
+215 TVTAGEKE

-253 DAKTLKLV
+253 NPNGLKLV

-268 SDEILDQRLQ
+268 SDDVLDARLQ
-278 RDFAN
+278 RDFAE

-293 DGLLPKSLVPIIVSL
+293 DGLLPKSLVPVIVGL
-308 SGIDP
+308 SKIDP
-313 EQKVGQITRLQRIN
+313 EQKVGQITREQRKN
-327 LVKLLKNFTFSV
+327 LVHLLKNLTFSV
-339 KKFAGFEEAIVTAG
+339 KKPAGFEEAIVTAG

-382 DAVTGGF
+382 DALTGGF

-397 AYAAAMH
+397 AYCLATH
-404 ISPQNDN
+404 ILG

>member
-1 MKILVIGAGPA
+1 
-12 GLMAAGTLA
+12 MAAGTLA
-21 ARGFDVTLADKN
+21 ERGFDVTLADKN

-52 ECDAKEFL
+52 ECDGKEFL
-60 TNVVSNPKF
+60 ASVVSNPKF
-69 LMSAINSFDSFDTVD
+69 LMSAINAFDSYDTVD

-106 KSSDVIKTFTEYCKN
+106 KSSDVIKTFTDYCRK

-128 SSKVTDVKAD
+128 SAKVVGVKTD
-138 GDDFVVSFDG
+138 GEDFVVSFSDK
-148 LTGRFQKVVV
+148 TERFQKVIV

-173 GYLIAKSFGH
+173 GYEIAKSFGH
-183 NVVKPVQALVP
+183 KIVKPVQALVP
-194 LELNEP
+194 IELNEL
-200 WVQKLQGLALKNVKC
+200 WVQKLSGLSLKNVRC
-215 TVYSGERE
+215 TVTAGEKE

-253 DAKTLKLV
+253 NPNGLKLV

-268 SDEILDQRLQ
+268 SDDVLDARLQ
-278 RDFAN
+278 RDFAD

-293 DGLLPKSLVPIIVSL
+293 DGLLPKSLVPVVVGL
-308 SGIDP
+308 SKIDP
-313 EQKVGQITRLQRIN
+313 EQKVGQITREQRKN
-327 LVKLLKNFTFSV
+327 LVHLLKNLTFSV
-339 KKFAGFEEAIVTAG
+339 KKLAGFEEAIVTAG

-382 DAVTGGF
+382 DALTGGF

-397 AYAAAMH
+397 AYAAATH
-404 ISPQNDN
+404 ILG

>member
-1 MKILVIGAGPA
+1 
-12 GLMAAGTLA
+12 MAAGTLA
-21 ARGFDVTLADKN
+21 ERGFDVTLADKN

-52 ECDAKEFL
+52 ECDGKEFL
-60 TNVVSNPKF
+60 ENVFSNPKF
-69 LMSAINSFDSFDTVD
+69 LMSAINAFDSYDTVD

-106 KSSDVIKTFTEYCKN
+106 KSSDVIKTFTDYCRK

-128 SSKVTDVKAD
+128 SAKVVGVKSD
-138 GDDFVVSFDG
+138 GEDFVVSFSDK
-148 LTGRFQKVVV
+148 TERFQKVIV

-173 GYLIAKSFGH
+173 GYEIAKSFGH
-183 NVVKPVQALVP
+183 KIVKPVQALVP
-194 LELNEP
+194 IELNEP
-200 WVQKLQGLALKNVKC
+200 WVQKLSGLSLKNVRC
-215 TVYSGERE
+215 TVTAGEKE

-253 DAKTLKLV
+253 NPNGLKLV

-268 SDEILDQRLQ
+268 SDEVLDARLQ
-278 RDFAN
+278 RDFAE

-293 DGLLPKSLVPIIVSL
+293 DGLLPKSLVPVVVDL
-308 SGIDP
+308 SKIDP
-313 EQKVGQITRLQRIN
+313 EQKVGQITREQRKN
-327 LVKLLKNFTFSV
+327 LVYLLKNLTFSV
-339 KKFAGFEEAIVTAG
+339 KKLAGFEEAIVTAG

-382 DAVTGGF
+382 DALTGGF

-397 AYAAAMH
+397 AYCLATH
-404 ISPQNDN
+404 IME

>member
-1 MKILVIGAGPA
+1 
-12 GLMAAGTLA
+12 MAAGTLA
-21 ARGFDVTLADKN
+21 ERGFDVTLADKN

-52 ECDAKEFL
+52 ECDGKEFL
-60 TNVVSNPKF
+60 ASVVSNPKF
-69 LMSAINSFDSFDTVD
+69 LMSAINAFDSYDTVD

-106 KSSDVIKTFTEYCKN
+106 KSSDVIKTFTDYCRK

-128 SSKVTDVKAD
+128 SAKVVGVKSD
-138 GDDFVVSFDG
+138 GEDFVVSFSDK
-148 LTGRFQKVVV
+148 TERFQKVIV

-173 GYLIAKSFGH
+173 GYEIAKSFGH
-183 NVVKPVQALVP
+183 KIVKPVQALVP
-194 LELNEP
+194 IELNEP
-200 WVQKLQGLALKNVKC
+200 WVQKLSGLSLKNVRC
-215 TVYSGERE
+215 TITAGEKE

-253 DAKTLKLV
+253 NPNGLKLLV
-261 IDLKPAL
+261 DLKPAL
-268 SDEILDQRLQ
+268 SDDVLDARLQ
-278 RDFAN
+278 RDFAE

-293 DGLLPKSLVPIIVSL
+293 DGLLPKSLVPVIVGL
-308 SGIDP
+308 SKIDA
-313 EQKVGQITRLQRIN
+313 EQKVGQITREQRKN
-327 LVKLLKNFTFSV
+327 LVHLLKNLTFSV
-339 KKFAGFEEAIVTAG
+339 KKLAGFEEAIVTAG

-382 DAVTGGF
+382 DALTGGF

-397 AYAAAMH
+397 AYCLATH
-404 ISPQNDN
+404 IME

>member
-21 ARGFDVTLADKN
+21 ERGFDVTLADKN

-52 ECDAKEFL
+52 ECDGKEFL
-60 TNVVSNPKF
+60 ASVVSNPKF
-69 LMSAINSFDSFDTVD
+69 LMSAINAFDSYNTVD

-106 KSSDVIKTFTEYCKN
+106 KSSDVIKTFTDYCRK

-128 SSKVTDVKAD
+128 SAKVSGVKSD
-138 GDDFVVSFDG
+138 GEDFVVSFSDK
-148 LTGRFQKVVV
+148 TERFQKVIV

-173 GYLIAKSFGH
+173 GHEIAKSFGH
-183 NVVKPVQALVP
+183 KIVKPVQALVP
-194 LELNEP
+194 IELNEP
-200 WVQKLQGLALKNVKC
+200 WVQKLSGLSLKNVRC
-215 TVYSGERE
+215 TVTAGEKE

-253 DAKTLKLV
+253 NPNGLKLV

-268 SDEILDQRLQ
+268 SDDVLDARLQ
-278 RDFAN
+278 RDFAE

-293 DGLLPKSLVPIIVSL
+293 DGLLPKSLVPVIVGL
-308 SGIDP
+308 SKIDP
-313 EQKVGQITRLQRIN
+313 EQKVGQITREQRKN
-327 LVKLLKNFTFSV
+327 LVHLLKNLTFSV
-339 KKFAGFEEAIVTAG
+339 KKLAGFEEAIVTAG

-382 DAVTGGF
+382 DALTGGF

-397 AYAAAMH
+397 AYAAATH
-404 ISPQNDN
+404 ILG

>member
-1 MKILVIGAGPA
+1 
-12 GLMAAGTLA
+12 MAAGTLA
-21 ARGFDVTLADKN
+21 ERGFDVTLADKN

-52 ECDAKEFL
+52 ECDGKEFL
-60 TNVVSNPKF
+60 ASVVSNPKF
-69 LMSAINSFDSFDTVD
+69 LMSAINAFDSYDTVD

-106 KSSDVIKTFTEYCKN
+106 KSSDFIKTFTDYCRK

-128 SSKVTDVKAD
+128 SAKVVGVKTD
-138 GDDFVVSFDG
+138 GEDFVVSFSDK
-148 LTGRFQKVVV
+148 TERFQKVIV

-173 GYLIAKSFGH
+173 GYEIAKSFGH
-183 NVVKPVQALVP
+183 KIVKPVQALVP
-194 LELNEP
+194 IELNEL
-200 WVQKLQGLALKNVKC
+200 WVQKLSGLSLKNVRC
-215 TVYSGERE
+215 TVTAGEKE

-253 DAKTLKLV
+253 NPNGLKLV

-268 SDEILDQRLQ
+268 SDDVLDARLQ
-278 RDFAN
+278 RDFAD

-293 DGLLPKSLVPIIVSL
+293 DGLLPKSLVPVVVGL
-308 SGIDP
+308 SKIDP
-313 EQKVGQITRLQRIN
+313 EQKVGQITREQRKN
-327 LVKLLKNFTFSV
+327 LVHLLKNLTFSV
-339 KKFAGFEEAIVTAG
+339 KKLAGFEEAIVTAG

-382 DAVTGGF
+382 DALTGGF

-397 AYAAAMH
+397 AYAAATH
-404 ISPQNDN
+404 ILG

>member
-1 MKILVIGAGPA
+1 
-12 GLMAAGTLA
+12 MAAGTLA
-21 ARGFDVTLADKN
+21 ERGFDVTLADKN

-52 ECDAKEFL
+52 ECDGKEFL
-60 TNVVSNPKF
+60 ASVVSNPKF
-69 LMSAINSFDSFDTVD
+69 LMSAINAFDSHDTVD

-106 KSSDVIKTFTEYCKN
+106 KSSDVIKTFTDYCRK
-121 NGVKILL
+121 NGVKILF
-128 SSKVTDVKAD
+128 STKVVGVKSD
-138 GDDFVVSFDG
+138 GEDFVVSLSDK
-148 LTGRFQKVVV
+148 TERFQKVIV

-173 GYLIAKSFGH
+173 GYEIAKSFGH
-183 NVVKPVQALVP
+183 KIVKPVQALVP
-194 LELNEP
+194 IELNEP
-200 WVQKLQGLALKNVKC
+200 WVQKLSGLSLKNVRC
-215 TVYSGERE
+215 TVTAGEKE

-253 DAKTLKLV
+253 NPNGLKLV

-268 SDEILDQRLQ
+268 SDDVLDARLQ
-278 RDFAN
+278 RDFAE

-293 DGLLPKSLVPIIVSL
+293 DGLLPKSLVPVIVGL
-308 SGIDP
+308 SKINP
-313 EQKVGQITRLQRIN
+313 EQKVGQITREQRKN
-327 LVKLLKNFTFSV
+327 LVHLLKNLTFSV
-339 KKFAGFEEAIVTAG
+339 KKLAGFEEAIVTAG

-382 DAVTGGF
+382 DALTGGF

-397 AYAAAMH
+397 AYCLATH
-404 ISPQNDN
+404 ILG

>member
-1 MKILVIGAGPA
+1 
-12 GLMAAGTLA
+12 MAAGTLA
-21 ARGFDVTLADKN
+21 ERGFDVTLADKN

-52 ECDAKEFL
+52 ECDGKEFL
-60 TNVVSNPKF
+60 ASVVSNPKF
-69 LMSAINSFDSFDTVD
+69 LMSAINAFDSYDTVD

-106 KSSDVIKTFTEYCKN
+106 KSSDVIKTFTDYCRK

-128 SSKVTDVKAD
+128 SAKVVGVKSD
-138 GDDFVVSFDG
+138 GEDFVVSFSDK
-148 LTGRFQKVVV
+148 TERFQKVIV

-173 GYLIAKSFGH
+173 GYEIAKSFGH
-183 NVVKPVQALVP
+183 KIVKPVQALVP
-194 LELNEP
+194 IELNEP
-200 WVQKLQGLALKNVKC
+200 WVQKLSGLSLKNVRC
-215 TVYSGERE
+215 SVTAGEKE

-253 DAKTLKLV
+253 NPNGLKLLV
-261 IDLKPAL
+261 DLKPAL
-268 SDEILDQRLQ
+268 SDDVLDARLQ
-278 RDFAN
+278 RDFAE

-293 DGLLPKSLVPIIVSL
+293 DGLLPKSLVPVIVGL
-308 SGIDP
+308 SKIDP
-313 EQKVGQITRLQRIN
+313 EQKVGQITREQRKN
-327 LVKLLKNFTFSV
+327 LVHLLKNLTFSV
-339 KKFAGFEEAIVTAG
+339 KKLAGFEEAIITAG

-382 DAVTGGF
+382 DALTGGF

-397 AYAAAMH
+397 AYAAATH
-404 ISPQNDN
+404 ILG

>member
-21 ARGFDVTLADKN
+21 ERGFDVTLADKN

-52 ECDAKEFL
+52 ECDGKEFL
-60 TNVVSNPKF
+60 ANVVSNPKF
-69 LMSAINSFDSFDTVD
+69 LMSAINAFDSYNTVD

-106 KSSDVIKTFTEYCKN
+106 KSSDVIKTFTDYCRK

-128 SSKVTDVKAD
+128 SAKVSGVKSD
-138 GDDFVVSFDG
+138 GEDFVVSFSDK
-148 LTGRFQKVVV
+148 TERFQKVIV

-173 GYLIAKSFGH
+173 GYEIAESFGH
-183 NVVKPVQALVP
+183 KIVKPVQALVP
-194 LELNEP
+194 IELNEP
-200 WVQKLQGLALKNVKC
+200 WVQKLSGLSLKNVRC
-215 TVYSGERE
+215 TVTAGEKE

-253 DAKTLKLV
+253 NPNGLKLV

-268 SDEILDQRLQ
+268 SDDVLDARLQ
-278 RDFAN
+278 RDFAE

-293 DGLLPKSLVPIIVSL
+293 DGLLPKSLVPVIVGL
-308 SGIDP
+308 SKINP
-313 EQKVGQITRLQRIN
+313 EQKVGQITREQRKN
-327 LVKLLKNFTFSV
+327 LVHLLKNLTFFV
-339 KKFAGFEEAIVTAG
+339 KKLAGFEEAIVTAG

-382 DAVTGGF
+382 DALTGGF

-397 AYAAAMH
+397 AFAAATH
-404 ISPQNDN
+404 ILG

>member
-1 MKILVIGAGPA
+1 
-12 GLMAAGTLA
+12 MAAGTLA
-21 ARGFDVTLADKN
+21 ERGFDVTLADKN

-52 ECDAKEFL
+52 ECDGKEFL
-60 TNVVSNPKF
+60 ASVVSNPKF
-69 LMSAINSFDSFDTVD
+69 LMSAINAFDSYNTVD

-106 KSSDVIKTFTEYCKN
+106 KSSDVIKTFTDYCRK

-128 SSKVTDVKAD
+128 SAKVVGVKCD
-138 GDDFVVSFDG
+138 GEDFVVSFSDK
-148 LTGRFQKVVV
+148 TERFQKVIV

-173 GYLIAKSFGH
+173 GYEIAKSFGH
-183 NVVKPVQALVP
+183 KIVKPVQALVP
-194 LELNEP
+194 IELNEP
-200 WVQKLQGLALKNVKC
+200 WVQKISGLSLKNVRC
-215 TVYSGERE
+215 TVTAGEKE

-253 DAKTLKLV
+253 NPNGLKLV

-268 SDEILDQRLQ
+268 SDDVLDARLQ
-278 RDFAN
+278 RDFAE

-293 DGLLPKSLVPIIVSL
+293 DGLLPKSLVPVIVGL
-308 SGIDP
+308 SKIDP
-313 EQKVGQITRLQRIN
+313 EQKVGQITREQRKN
-327 LVKLLKNFTFSV
+327 LVHLLKNLTFSV
-339 KKFAGFEEAIVTAG
+339 KKPAGFEEAIVTAG

-382 DAVTGGF
+382 DALTGGF

-397 AYAAAMH
+397 AYCMAMH
-404 ISPQNDN
+404 ILE

>member
-1 MKILVIGAGPA
+1 
-12 GLMAAGTLA
+12 MAAGTLA
-21 ARGFDVTLADKN
+21 ERGFDVTLADKN

-52 ECDAKEFL
+52 ECDGKEFL
-60 TNVVSNPKF
+60 ASVVSNPKF
-69 LMSAINSFDSFDTVD
+69 LMSAINAFDSYDTVD

-106 KSSDVIKTFTEYCKN
+106 KSSDVIKTFTDYCRK

-128 SSKVTDVKAD
+128 SAKVVGVKTD
-138 GDDFVVSFDG
+138 GEDFVVSFSDK
-148 LTGRFQKVVV
+148 TERFQKVIV
-158 ATGGLSYPSTGSTGD
+158 ATGGLSYPSTGSMGD
-173 GYLIAKSFGH
+173 GYEIAKSFGH
-183 NVVKPVQALVP
+183 KIVKPVQALVP
-194 LELNEP
+194 IELNEL
-200 WVQKLQGLALKNVKC
+200 WVQKLSGLSLKNVRC
-215 TVYSGERE
+215 TVTAGEKE

-253 DAKTLKLV
+253 NPNGLKLV

-268 SDEILDQRLQ
+268 SDDVLDARLQ
-278 RDFAN
+278 RDFAE

-293 DGLLPKSLVPIIVSL
+293 DGLLPKSLVPVIVGL
-308 SGIDP
+308 SKINP
-313 EQKVGQITRLQRIN
+313 EQKVGQITREQRKN
-327 LVKLLKNFTFSV
+327 LVHLLKNLTFSV
-339 KKFAGFEEAIVTAG
+339 KKLAGFEEAIVTAG

-382 DAVTGGF
+382 DALTGGF

-397 AYAAAMH
+397 AYCLATH
-404 ISPQNDN
+404 ILG

>member
-1 MKILVIGAGPA
+1 
-12 GLMAAGTLA
+12 MAAGTLA
-21 ARGFDVTLADKN
+21 ERGFDVTLADKN

-52 ECDAKEFL
+52 ECDGKEFL
-60 TNVVSNPKF
+60 ASVVSNPKF
-69 LMSAINSFDSFDTVD
+69 LMSAINAFDSYDTVD

-106 KSSDVIKTFTEYCKN
+106 KSSDVIKTFTDYCRK

-128 SSKVTDVKAD
+128 SAKVVGVKSD
-138 GDDFVVSFDG
+138 GEDFVVSFSDK
-148 LTGRFQKVVV
+148 TERFQKVIV

-173 GYLIAKSFGH
+173 GYEIAKSFGH
-183 NVVKPVQALVP
+183 KIVKPVQALVP
-194 LELNEP
+194 IELNEP
-200 WVQKLQGLALKNVKC
+200 WVQKLSGLSLKNVRC
-215 TVYSGERE
+215 TVTAGEKE

-253 DAKTLKLV
+253 NPNGLKLV

-268 SDEILDQRLQ
+268 SDDVLDARLQ
-278 RDFAN
+278 RDFAE

-293 DGLLPKSLVPIIVSL
+293 DGLLPKSLVPVIVGL
-308 SGIDP
+308 SKINP
-313 EQKVGQITRLQRIN
+313 EQKVGQITREQRKN
-327 LVKLLKNFTFSV
+327 LVHLLKNLTFSV
-339 KKFAGFEEAIVTAG
+339 KKLAGFEEAIVTAG

-382 DAVTGGF
+382 DALTGGF

-397 AYAAAMH
+397 AYCLATH
-404 ISPQNDN
+404 ILG